1 MRKYLLQF
9 KPFLIFI
16 GTFFTAYIALT
27 VAYKFYLNSL
37 RADEVDAVTNWVGRN
52 VEQLLLLFDYDIKVQ
67 KSFASPWL
75 EVWFNN
81 QNIIRIVEGCNAVS
95 VTILFVSFVLAFSG
109 KLKAT
114 LFYILFGI
122 VFIYIL
128 NVIRIALL
136 TVLLFHFPEKS
147 HFLHGVLFPLAIYG
161 SVFLLWVVWVNKF
174 SKYAK

>member
-114 LFYILFGI
+114 LLYILFGI

>member
-1 MRKYLLQF
+1 MRKYLIQF

-37 RADEVDAVTNWVGRN
+37 NAGEVDAVTGWVGHN
-52 VEQLLLLFDYDIKVQ
+52 VEQLLLALNYDIKVQ
-67 KSFASPWL
+67 QGFSSPWL

-81 QNIIRIVEGCNAVS
+81 KYEIRIVEGCNAVS
-95 VTILFVSFVLAFSG
+95 VIILFISFVLAFSG

-114 LFYILFGI
+114 LLYILFGI
-122 VFIYIL
+122 VVIYIL

-147 HFLHGVLFPLAIYG
+147 HLLHGVLFPLAIYG
-161 SVFLLWVVWVNKF
+161 SVFLLWVIWVNKF

>member
-1 MRKYLLQF
+1 LRKYLIQF

-37 RADEVDAVTNWVGRN
+37 NAGEVDAVTGWVGHN
-52 VEQLLLLFDYDIKVQ
+52 VEQLLLALNYDIKVQ
-67 KSFASPWL
+67 QGFSSPWL
-75 EVWFNN
+75 EVWFNGKYE
-81 QNIIRIVEGCNAVS
+81 IRIVEGCNAVS
-95 VTILFVSFVLAFSG
+95 VIILFISFVLAFSG
-109 KLKAT
+109 KLKTT
-114 LFYILFGI
+114 LLYILFGI
-122 VFIYIL
+122 VVVYIL

-147 HFLHGVLFPLAIYG
+147 HLLHGVLFPLAIYG
-161 SVFLLWVVWVNKF
+161 SVFLLWVIWVNKF

>member
-67 KSFASPWL
+67 KGFASPWL
-75 EVWFNN
+75 EVWFND

-114 LFYILFGI
+114 LLYILFGI

>member
-27 VAYKFYLNSL
+27 VVYKFYLNSL

-52 VEQLLLLFDYDIKVQ
+52 VEKLLLLFDYDINVQ

-114 LFYILFGI
+114 LLYILFGI